1 MPLQYVI
8 SKDTLSNLEE
18 IWLYTVEKCSV
29 EQANRYYNLI
39 FDEIKFICKKQLQEN
54 LWSMFE
60 KVIKHL
66 KLNLILFSTEFK
78 IILLK

>member
-29 EQANRYYNLI
+29 EQANHYYNLI

-54 LWSMFE
+54 L
-60 KVIKHL
+60 
-66 KLNLILFSTEFK
+66 
-78 IILLK
+78 